1 MDKKQE
7 KGPQGRVSL
16 DQVEWRAKDI
26 LESINKVRSAKNESE
41 EEIHLGNLKNDVKGL
56 MEAWETVELSL
67 GTVDP
72 PE

>member
-1 MDKKQE
+1 MDKKQV
-7 KGPQGRVSL
+7 KGPQGSISV
-16 DQVEWRAKDI
+16 DQVERRAKDI
-26 LESINKVRSAKNESE
+26 LESINKVRSAKNALE
-41 EEIHLGNLKNDVKGL
+41 EEIHLGNLKNDVTGL